1 MEILPHW
8 VFFDVFFSLS
18 APSDEGRM
26 VEGRRGEGGGRASE
40 GMRKSGKRKI
50 EREVKGKGKGSAEGR
65 VQETCLT
72 Y

>member
-1 MEILPHW
+1 
-8 VFFDVFFSLS
+8 
-18 APSDEGRM
+18 M
-26 VEGRRGEGGGRASE
+26 VEGRRSEVGRRASE
-40 GMRKSGKRKI
+40 GMRKSGKRKM